1 MPGQENKGPY
11 ICEDIS
17 LSGGEKSSPILRFFP
32 SNTLMLNDSSVTKL
46 DPFAANVEGRT
57 GNAQVTGLSRMECF
71 VMRPAKS

>member
-11 ICEDIS
+11 ICEDIT
-17 LSGGEKSSPILRFFP
+17 LSGGENSSPIPRFFP
-32 SNTLMLNDSSVTKL
+32 SKTLTLNDISVTKL
-46 DPFAANVEGRT
+46 DPFAVNAEGLT